1 MLFHYKLMDFR
12 ITNKQK
18 CHTCNEVT
26 NMNQREDLIEEL
38 NQLLKG
44 THMGAFIFEDL
55 SAKITAHDLK
65 VEFKRILKILK
76 KHEEM
81 LTQHITELDGE
92 AVDTSGFMGTM
103 TDMMGMIKNLIIVT
117 DIQVIEDATKSIEM
131 GLKALRDFDDKHFT
145 LSQTMQKEIQI
156 MKDDYSSIYHD
167 LHKFLVEY
175 K

>member
-1 MLFHYKLMDFR
+1 
-12 ITNKQK
+12 
-18 CHTCNEVT
+18 
-26 NMNQREDLIEEL
+26 
-38 NQLLKG
+38 
-44 THMGAFIFEDL
+44 
-55 SAKITAHDLK
+55 
-65 VEFKRILKILK
+65 
-76 KHEEM
+76 M
-81 LTQHITELDGE
+81 LTQHITELGGE

-103 TDMMGMIKNLIIVT
+103 TDMMSMIKNLIIVT
-117 DIQVIEDATKSIEM
+117 DIQVIEEATKSIEM

>member
-1 MLFHYKLMDFR
+1 M
-12 ITNKQK
+12 
-18 CHTCNEVT
+18 NE
-26 NMNQREDLIEEL
+26 REDLIEEL

-44 THMGAFIFEDL
+44 THMGAFIFKDL
-55 SAKITAHDLK
+55 GDKIADHNLK
-65 VEFKRILKILK
+65 EEFHRILKLLK

-81 LTQHITELDGE
+81 LTFHITNIQGE
-92 AVDTSGFMGTM
+92 PVDTSGIMGTM
-103 TDMMGMIKNLIIVT
+103 SDMMNMIKNLIIVT
-117 DIQVIEDATKSIEM
+117 DVQVVEEATKSIEM

-145 LSQTMQKEIQI
+145 IDETMHKEIQI